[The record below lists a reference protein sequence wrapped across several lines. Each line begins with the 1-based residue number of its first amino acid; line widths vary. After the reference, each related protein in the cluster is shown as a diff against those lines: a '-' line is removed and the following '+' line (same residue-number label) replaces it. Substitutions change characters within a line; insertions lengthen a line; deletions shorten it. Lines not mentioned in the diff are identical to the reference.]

1 MKVFIAVASSETQ
14 YTKSL
19 RSVYELTK
27 REGDSVFIPETAS
40 YGSVTRTGLLEAF
53 RRSPEYDAYLALDAD
68 QKHPRDMLEKLRARM
83 EAHDLDMVCAHYYR
97 RQTEPIQS
105 LCYELGDGT
114 WPFQPYL
121 DPPTSGLHEIGSTGQ
136 GCVLIRRR
144 VIEAVWAT
152 LPDGDNPFDI
162 LALPEVGGDHKKFGS
177 DMGFFIRA
185 RRLGFRLWLDAD
197 AGESLHAITIWL
209 GHQSARALQDYTVWA
224 NDNQDMLNER
234 LKVHGV
240 NTEAIRQRLRICQA
254 RQRGIEIE
262 IANEHEEGRHAGKS
276 QAEID
281 ANPHLQELAQALLV
295 CMGMVKENEFWLETL
310 AQYPP
315 ITRPED
321 LPTTASM
328 PVPPLVDNSAEA
340 RAAAY
345 QANAEEL
352 VKELPRLPNAR
363 NGVGHA

>member
-19 RSVYELTK
+19 RSVYELTR
-27 REGDSVFIPETAS
+27 REGDSVFLPETAS

-53 RRSPEYDAYLALDAD
+53 RRSPEYDAYLALDCD
-68 QKHPRDMLEKLRARM
+68 QKHPRDMLERLRERM
-83 EAHDLDMVCAHYYR
+83 EALDLDMVCAHYYR

-121 DPPTSGLHEIGSTGQ
+121 DPPTSGLHEIASTGQ

-144 VIEAVWAT
+144 VIEAVWQT
-152 LPDGDNPFDI
+152 LPEGDNPFDI

-209 GHQSARALQDYTVWA
+209 GHKSARKLQDYGAWA
-224 NDNQDMLNER
+224 NDHQDILDER
-234 LKVHGV
+234 LRLHGV
-240 NTEAIRQRLRICQA
+240 NAEAVRQRLNILTA
-254 RQRGIEIE
+254 RKKGLEVE
-262 IANEHEEGRHAGKS
+262 LANE
-276 QAEID
+276 QTD
-281 ANPHLQELAQALLV
+281 ANRPQAIFELTVALHQMDGRLDE
-295 CMGMVKENEFWLETL
+295 CRQWLESFEK
-310 AQYPP
+310 YPP
-315 ITRPED
+315 ITRAEQ
-321 LPTTASM
+321 LPTTASD
-328 PVPPLVDNSAEA
+328 PLLTPEQAAVEGNQRAEVHA
-340 RAAAY
+340 
-345 QANAEEL
+345 ANAVDL
-352 VKELPRLPNAR
+352 VQELPRLSSAR